1 MRFCQVSMALFVEL
15 PERMYTMTRTDS
27 STGRNEPRLSVPMA
41 LLMLL
46 LLSLTGVSDAS
57 SGSRLSVDQCI
68 GVVAN
73 MYQIDPLPIYLLRDV
88 EGGWEGAVRK
98 NDNGTEDLGP
108 MQVNSIH
115 LAEFARYGISRE
127 DIRDNV
133 GCRNVFVAVS
143 LYVRHLH
150 ASEGNAAK
158 AIARY
163 HSKSPAYAS
172 VYLRKIANA
181 IARRKQGNK
190 AQGAR

>member
-1 MRFCQVSMALFVEL
+1 
-15 PERMYTMTRTDS
+15 
-27 STGRNEPRLSVPMA
+27 MA

-68 GVVAN
+68 VVVAS
-73 MYQIDPLPIYLLRDV
+73 MYEIDPLPIYLLRDV

-115 LAEFARYGISRE
+115 LAEFGRYGISRE

-133 GCRNVFVAVS
+133 ACRNVFVAVS
-143 LYVRHLH
+143 LYIRHLR
-150 ASEGNAAK
+150 ASDGNAAK

-172 VYLRKIANA
+172 VYLRKIAAA
-181 IARRKQGNK
+181 IARRKQAKQALGD
-190 AQGAR
+190 R